1 MSEFEGK
8 FAEVL
13 DMSEV
18 FRKIAKSDR
27 NDLNAADLN
36 EVEFLRFLT
45 TQGRTMTRDQMRK
58 TFASVDFDKSGGVA
72 FIEWLLFRY
81 EKTVEDLY
89 APQDPL
95 PAELRAELNQTMEEY
110 QQAMAQE
117 RVFTDKIAELEAVVA
132 QGGVK
137 GNTAKAELESLK
149 NKFSNEKVR
158 IEKIKL
164 AAEKKR
170 RLSQNKVNQYTAQ
183 AAADK
188 EAKVKSE
195 LQAKDKAESEK
206 AAQEAADR
214 AAKKKALQGQWEGK

>member
-1 MSEFEGK
+1 LAEFEGK

-81 EKTVEDLY
+81 EKTVRMLQLVVGFVCVSS
-89 APQDPL
+89 ACFSGGRL
-95 PAELRAELNQTMEEY
+95 VRASRSSSGGWFLFVFEFLFKTRCCFVSGR
-110 QQAMAQE
+110 ASRRAQSDDG
-117 RVFTDKIAELEAVVA
+117 RVSTGHGSGTRLHR
-132 QGGVK
+132 QG
-137 GNTAKAELESLK
+137 
-149 NKFSNEKVR
+149 
-158 IEKIKL
+158 
-164 AAEKKR
+164 
-170 RLSQNKVNQYTAQ
+170 
-183 AAADK
+183 
-188 EAKVKSE
+188 
-195 LQAKDKAESEK
+195 
-206 AAQEAADR
+206 
-214 AAKKKALQGQWEGK
+214 